1 MSLYRMELYKILR
14 RPIVRISG
22 VIFAALLLFFFYAM
36 GDSERS
42 SLSNS
47 EPVFGY
53 PAIQQDRELAKKF
66 EGPLTDE
73 KIQQIVDLYGFPSKK
88 QKGYNGWWDQ
98 NFVTGFVTEFFSD
111 GYISNRDYKAAENII
126 PIKEADIYKY
136 IEGEP
141 LHFGYYRGWE
151 KYIMFMEFAGEI
163 LIIWLTIALSPL
175 FSQEIDTG
183 MYALIFTTKNG
194 LLLVH

>member
-53 PAIQQDRELAKKF
+53 PAIQQDRELA
-66 EGPLTDE
+66 
-73 KIQQIVDLYGFPSKK
+73 
-88 QKGYNGWWDQ
+88 
-98 NFVTGFVTEFFSD
+98 
-111 GYISNRDYKAAENII
+111 
-126 PIKEADIYKY
+126 
-136 IEGEP
+136 
-141 LHFGYYRGWE
+141 
-151 KYIMFMEFAGEI
+151 
-163 LIIWLTIALSPL
+163 
-175 FSQEIDTG
+175 
-183 MYALIFTTKNG
+183 
-194 LLLVH
+194 